1 MSSRLAAA
9 IALLALLVA
18 CADTRAGKR
27 LRILF
32 VGNSLTMANDLP
44 EMVENIAKANGERI
58 ECLSVAFSGY
68 SLEDHWSQ
76 GDAARAIAAGSWTF
90 VVLQQG
96 PSALPES
103 RVHLRADVRRFDEV
117 ITRHGARTALYMVWP
132 SSERRQD
139 FDAVSESYA
148 LAAADVRG
156 ILLPAGDAWRAAWRE
171 DPSLPLYGS
180 DGFHPSPLGSY
191 LAALV
196 IYNRLIGPA
205 SPGAAPGLPRLPAG
219 HVAILQRAVASVA
232 AVPSRR

>member
-1 MSSRLAAA
+1 
-9 IALLALLVA
+9 
-18 CADTRAGKR
+18 
-27 LRILF
+27 
-32 VGNSLTMANDLP
+32 
-44 EMVENIAKANGERI
+44 
-58 ECLSVAFSGY
+58 
-68 SLEDHWSQ
+68 
-76 GDAARAIAAGSWTF
+76 
-90 VVLQQG
+90 
-96 PSALPES
+96 
-103 RVHLRADVRRFDEV
+103 LRADVRRFDEV
-117 ITRHGARTALYMVWP
+117 ITGHGARTALYMVWP